1 MAFCRESL
9 KKTVKTF
16 GRLSPSSFAEPEL
29 PKDVEAALDPAARE
43 PSCNFW
49 SGWRVGGARLRW
61 YW

>member
-1 MAFCRESL
+1 MRHY
-9 KKTVKTF
+9 T
-16 GRLSPSSFAEPEL
+16 SSFAEPEL